1 MVYAHPSGAMSHT
14 DNVHSR
20 KAGTMRRTTLMT
32 GVATTGAVA
41 AALLA
46 GPQSASAIEGGGGAT
61 GGTKGSAAIFRDMER
76 ICSGS
81 MVNQSTVLT
90 AKHCV
95 EGDVGDPGKLEVTSH
110 LDPELGQVA
119 EVTIIRL
126 NGAADIAIL
135 HLKEPIRL
143 STTIAGLSQ
152 SEPAKDTQCAV
163 FGYGKT
169 SMGGPLSDQLK
180 VANVRWKD
188 AVPNDPKGAGAYLT
202 EWINGQVREGDS
214 GGPVFCG
221 DNDGIQ
227 QGITV
232 QQVGDRE
239 GKALSVSHW
248 RPWIVENTAPSS

>member
-1 MVYAHPSGAMSHT
+1 
-14 DNVHSR
+14 
-20 KAGTMRRTTLMT
+20 MRRTVVSGIAA
-32 GVATTGAVA
+32 GVVA

-46 GPQSASAIEGGGGAT
+46 VPYTASAIEGGGGAS

-95 EGDVGDPGKLEVTSH
+95 ENDVSNPAALEVTSH
-110 LDPELGQVA
+110 LDPELGQVV
-119 EVTIIRL
+119 EVSSIRL

-143 STTIAGLSQ
+143 STTIAKLS
-152 SEPAKDTQCAV
+152 EADPAKDTQCHV

-169 SMGGPLSDQLK
+169 SMAGPLSAELK
-180 VANVRWKD
+180 YANVTWKD
-188 AVPNDPKGAGAYLT
+188 AVPDDPKGAGAYLT
-202 EWINGQVREGDS
+202 EWVDGQVREGDS

-221 DNDGIQ
+221 DNDGVQ
-227 QGITV
+227 HGITV

-248 RPWIVENTAPSS
+248 RPWIVENTAPTS